1 MDGRALISQSRTKTK
16 GRVVKH
22 YQESGSQYGFYLSL
36 AFLFRCSRDVF
47 ENSIRRQRAFKSTK
61 LKKLQEWTEN
71 WVRGRISNFSYL
83 MYLNR
88 ESGRSFNDLTQYPIF
103 PWVLADYT
111 SSVLDL
117 NDLKVYRDLSKV
129 RYTTSPIIYET
140 VTNV

>member
-1 MDGRALISQSRTKTK
+1 MCP
-16 GRVVKH
+16 
-22 YQESGSQYGFYLSL
+22 
-36 AFLFRCSRDVF
+36 CSRDVF

-61 LKKLQEWTEN
+61 LKKLEEWTES

-111 SSVLDL
+111 SPVLDL
-117 NDLKVYRDLSKV
+117 DDLKVYRDLSKV
-129 RYTTSPIIYET
+129 HYTTCPIISKI
-140 VTNV
+140 